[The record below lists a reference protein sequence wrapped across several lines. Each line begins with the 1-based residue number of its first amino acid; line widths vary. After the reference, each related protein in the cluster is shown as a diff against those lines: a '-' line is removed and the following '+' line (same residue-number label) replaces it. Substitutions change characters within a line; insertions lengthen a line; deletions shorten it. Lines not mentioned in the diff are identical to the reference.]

1 MRSTPQRR
9 VPQLLSYREKFS
21 GWYQAITSVWFSIC
35 VFWHVKPRNFADMW
49 QICVKPSAFFLTAEE
64 HAALEK
70 W

>member
-1 MRSTPQRR
+1 MRSTPQRW

-35 VFWHVKPRNFADMW
+35 VFWCVKPRNCADKW
-49 QICVKPSAFFLTAEE
+49 QICDKHSAFFLTVEE
-64 HAALEK
+64 QAALEK